1 MGYSGRCLCG
11 DVQFRV
17 NTEIQRMYHCHCSLC
32 RKQSG
37 TAANAAT
44 LVNQQNF
51 EWIAGIFSISWYQ
64 KDTGFR
70 SHFCQRCGSPVP
82 NLVGT
87 TTFIWIPLGLLDTAP
102 AIQQKFSFCLS
113 DQVAWTSIPVDQTY
127 AVLPAFEILQAYF
140 EHEP

>member
-51 EWIAGIFSISWYQ
+51 EWIAGISSISCYQ

-70 SHFCQRCGSPVP
+70 NYFCQRCGSPVP

-87 TTFIWIPLGLLDTAP
+87 TTFI
-102 AIQQKFSFCLS
+102 
-113 DQVAWTSIPVDQTY
+113 
-127 AVLPAFEILQAYF
+127 
-140 EHEP
+140 